1 MIRNK
6 ALIIVL
12 TATACLFHPVFGQ
25 QQDRQTLEK
34 EKQENLARIKE
45 AEKILKQTAS
55 QKKNSLGQLKAL
67 TQQIRSQESLIRT
80 YKANIGLLNNEIAE
94 SQGIVNALEKDLSS
108 LKEEYGEMIYQANKS
123 RYNLGSLSF
132 LFSAPSLRQLVMRAK
147 YLQQYTKSRQDQAK
161 EIQLVQAEI
170 KQQIDLTNQAR
181 TEQQKLLAQQELQN
195 RGLMTAR
202 KQQDQLVQ
210 QLSLKEKDLKND
222 VNKRKQAINRLDR
235 MIAEVIR
242 LEMERNKNANG
253 KFELTPDGVILSSNF
268 QGNQKRLTWPVARG
282 FVSSK
287 FGLQPHPVLKGVKIE
302 NPGVDIQTQQNEI
315 VRAVFD
321 GEVSKI
327 ASIPGMNGIV
337 IIIQHGEYRTVY
349 ANLRKS
355 LVNMGDKVKTKDPIG
370 EVFTDS
376 DGVSEVQFQVWKNFN
391 KLDPLAW
398 LQPK

>member
-1 MIRNK
+1 MFGSKFFIT
-6 ALIIVL
+6 ALIFCI
-12 TATACLFHPVFGQ
+12 CLMHPLYG
-25 QQDRQTLEK
+25 QQDRKQLERQ
-34 EKQENLARIKE
+34 KQENLAKIKE
-45 AEKILKQTAS
+45 AERILKQTAS
-55 QKKNSLGQLKAL
+55 KKKNSLGQLQAL
-67 TQQIRSQESLIRT
+67 NQQIRSQESLIRT
-80 YKANIGLLNNEIAE
+80 YRSNIILLDNEINE
-94 SQGIVNALEKDLSS
+94 SQSLVKALEHDLEQ
-108 LKEEYGEMIYQANKS
+108 LKQEYAEMIYQANKS
-123 RYNLGSLSF
+123 QNNYGTLYF

-147 YLQQYTKSRQDQAK
+147 YLRQYTKSRQDQAK

-170 KQQIDLTNQAR
+170 KEQIALTDQTR
-181 TEQQKLLAQQELQN
+181 SEQRKLLAQQELQN
-195 RGLMTAR
+195 KGLITSR
-202 KQQDQLVQ
+202 KQHDQLVK
-210 QLSLKEKDLKND
+210 QLSLKEKDLQQDLK
-222 VNKRKQAINRLDR
+222 KRKQAIGRLDR

-242 LEMERNKNANG
+242 LEMEKSKNSSG
-253 KFELTPDGVILSSNF
+253 KFQLTPDGARLSSNF

-282 FVSSK
+282 FISSK

-302 NPGVDIQTQQNEI
+302 NPGVDIQTQQNEV

-349 ANLRKS
+349 ANLSRS
-355 LVNMGDKVKTKDPIG
+355 LVRMGDKVKTKDPIG

>member
-1 MIRNK
+1 MKRNK
-6 ALIIVL
+6 ALIIALIAAIWVV
-12 TATACLFHPVFGQ
+12 HPAYG
-25 QQDRQTLEK
+25 QQDRQQLEK
-34 EKQENLARIKE
+34 EKKENLARIQE
-45 AEKILKQTAS
+45 AEKILKQTAN
-55 QKKNSLGQLKAL
+55 QKKNSLGQLQAL
-67 TQQIRSQESLIRT
+67 NQQIRSQESLIRT
-80 YKANIGLLNNEIAE
+80 YKANISLLNHEIAE
-94 SQGIVNALEKDLSS
+94 SETMVNALENDLAS
-108 LKEEYGEMIYQANKS
+108 LKKEYGEMIYQANKS
-123 RYNLGSLSF
+123 LYNFGSLSF

-147 YLQQYTKSRQDQAK
+147 YLQQYTQSRQDQAK

-170 KQQIDLTNQAR
+170 KEQIDLTNQVR

-195 RGLMTAR
+195 RGLITAK
-202 KQQDQLVQ
+202 KQQDQLVK

-222 VNKRKQAINRLDR
+222 VNKRKQAITRLNR
-235 MIAEVIR
+235 MIAEVVR
-242 LEMERNKNANG
+242 LEMERSKNASG
-253 KFELTPDGVILSSNF
+253 KFELTPDGVRLSSNF

-302 NPGVDIQTQQNEI
+302 NPGVDIQTQQNEV
-315 VRAVFD
+315 VRAVFE

-349 ANLRKS
+349 ANLSKS
-355 LVNMGDKVKTKDPIG
+355 LVKMGDKVNTKDPIG

-376 DGVSEVQFQVWKNFN
+376 DGVSEVQFQVWKNFS